1 MTTAASPPK
10 PRGPIFP
17 GWPVRIIVALAIG
30 MIVVV
35 RSLMRIDEPPRPLN
49 DVAFGN
55 LMTLILGFIAILTIW
70 IWMCFRSGW
79 PRLVRL
85 LALVSPLVP
94 ILIFMPYLGL
104 LKLEEVNGDMLPR
117 FALRWTTTHDRQ
129 LPPVETPPAVQP
141 IDLNTTTPEDF
152 PQFLGPARSG
162 WVPGP
167 KLARDWT
174 AQPPKLLWKRP
185 IGAGWSA
192 FAAVNGY
199 AVTQEQRGDR
209 EWITCYEIATGNP
222 VWGHSIEARH
232 EDRLTMG
239 GIGPRAT
246 PTIHNGRVY
255 ALGATGVLQC
265 LDGATGKEIWKQ
277 SLLERYGNLSQA
289 EFEQLVQ
296 WGRAG
301 SPLIV
306 DDLVVVP
313 AGGPAKEAKNLAAFK
328 AETGQVAWEA
338 TCPRIGGGTEQ
349 IAYASP
355 ALAVLAGVRQILI
368 VNEATASGHDPA
380 TGECLWSYEWP
391 GHSNADA
398 SSSQAVP
405 IGDDLV
411 LLSKGYSGGAE
422 LVQLTRG
429 EGNQLEPES
438 KWKNP
443 RALQTKFTN
452 AVIYQ
457 DHAYALSEGILECV
471 SLADGQRRWKH
482 TRGRYGNGQILGV
495 DDLLLV
501 LAEDGRLA
509 LVELTPQKFNELARI
524 QALDGKT
531 WNNLCLYGRRLLI
544 RNGQEAACY
553 ELP

>member
-1 MTTAASPPK
+1 MTTTAPPATA
-10 PRGPIFP
+10 PTRPIFP
-17 GWPVRIIVALAIG
+17 GWPVRIIVALAISL
-30 MIVVV
+30 IVVI
-35 RSLMRIDEPPRPLN
+35 RSLMRIEEPPRPLN

-85 LALVSPLVP
+85 LALASPLVP
-94 ILIFMPYLGL
+94 ILLFMPYLGL
-104 LKLEEVNGDMLPR
+104 LRLEEVNGDMLPR
-117 FALRWTTTHDRQ
+117 FALRWTTTHDRR
-129 LPPVETPPAVQP
+129 LPPVEAPPAAKP
-141 IDLNTTTPEDF
+141 IDLKTITPDDF
-152 PQFLGPARSG
+152 PQFLGPQRSG
-162 WVPGP
+162 WLPGP
-167 KLARDWT
+167 KLARDWQ
-174 AQPPKLLWKRP
+174 AQPPKLLWRRP

-209 EWITCYEIATGNP
+209 EWITCYEIAMGQP
-222 VWGHSIEARH
+222 VWGQPIEARH
-232 EDRLTMG
+232 ENPMG

-246 PTIHNGRVY
+246 PTIHQGRVY
-255 ALGATGVLQC
+255 ALGATGMLHC
-265 LDGATGKEIWKQ
+265 LDGATGKVIWKHN
-277 SLLERYGNLSQA
+277 LLERYGNLSQV

-301 SPLIV
+301 SPLIAL
-306 DDLVVVP
+306 DLVVVP
-313 AGGPAKEAKNLAAFK
+313 AGGPALEAKNLAAFK
-328 AETGQVAWEA
+328 AETGQVAWES
-338 TCPRIGGGTEQ
+338 TCPRKGGGTEQ

-355 ALAVLAGVRQILI
+355 ALATLAGVQQILI

-380 TGECLWSYEWP
+380 SGECLWSYEWP
-391 GHSNADA
+391 GRSNMDA
-398 SSSQAVP
+398 SSSQAVA
-405 IGDDLV
+405 IGEDLV
-411 LLSKGYSGGAE
+411 LLTKGYSIGSELLQLSRGA
-422 LVQLTRG
+422 
-429 EGNQLEPES
+429 GNQLVPES

-452 AVIYQ
+452 AVIHGDY
-457 DHAYALSEGILECV
+457 AYALSEGILECV
-471 SLADGQRRWKH
+471 ALADGQRRWKH

-495 DDLLLV
+495 GDLLLV

-509 LVELTPQKFNELARI
+509 LVELTPARFTERSQI
-524 QALDGKT
+524 QALEGKT